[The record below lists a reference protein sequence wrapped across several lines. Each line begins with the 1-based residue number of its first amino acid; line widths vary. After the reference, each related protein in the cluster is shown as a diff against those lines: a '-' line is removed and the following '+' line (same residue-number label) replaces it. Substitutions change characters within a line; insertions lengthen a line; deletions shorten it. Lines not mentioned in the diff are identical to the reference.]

1 MRSTDSRAMSSC
13 GAMPKATLVAQMAIV
28 MGLTNHLHAAG
39 EDFAVRPRGL
49 TRCRLVSEVLCSV
62 KSNSWLH
69 AISFARWSILPRNVC
84 AGRVRNTGF
93 HHSAHLYGV
102 HSRVK
107 A

>member
-1 MRSTDSRAMSSC
+1 
-13 GAMPKATLVAQMAIV
+13 

-69 AISFARWSILPRNVC
+69 AISFARWSILLRNVC
-84 AGRVRNTGF
+84 AGRVRNMGF

-107 A
+107 ALQTANLAVPSDISYTSARIHPPHF